1 MHSTIFFYF
10 FFTEG
15 IPLLYA
21 MQNDIKS
28 FAFIH
33 ALKSLEAVNEIDSFM
48 SRETDIRR
56 TDMILRA
63 IHI

>member
-1 MHSTIFFYF
+1 
-10 FFTEG
+10 
-15 IPLLYA
+15 